1 MKWEFAYDSP
11 KAIAQLLGERDF
23 AMTKKFGQNFLLTT
37 SIREKIVSLL
47 SLTAGSRVLEIG
59 PGIGSITT
67 LLLEQEV
74 DLTVFEIDHGFCDIL
89 REEAFGSHPNFTLVE
104 GDALKTLFPHLKRVG
119 TVDRICGNLPYNVGT
134 ILVARLLESD
144 HRPPLMVF
152 TLQKEVADRL
162 TARERSK
169 EWSAISLLA
178 QADYDITTAA
188 TIPPSAFYPP
198 PKVESSIVLFT
209 LREESRVPPHLRESF
224 SIIRGDLFAQRRKTI
239 LNNVRSGKSGALLGK
254 EGVAA
259 LFAESGVE
267 ENKRAEALGWDEFL
281 ALSAALYTVRANRSG
296 DTQRD
301 R

>member
-23 AMTKKFGQNFLLTT
+23 AMTKKFGQNFLLST

-47 SLTAGSRVLEIG
+47 SLKGGERVLEIG

-67 LLLEQEV
+67 LLLDRGA
-74 DLTVFEIDHGFCDIL
+74 DLTAFEIDRGFCAIL
-89 REEAFGSHPNFTLVE
+89 REEAFADHPAFTLVE
-104 GDALKTLFPHLKRVG
+104 GDALKTLFPHLKRAG
-119 TVDRICGNLPYNVGT
+119 TPDRICGNLPYNVGT
-134 ILVARLLESD
+134 ILVARLLESEY
-144 HRPPLMVF
+144 RPPLMVF

-162 TARERSK
+162 EAPERSK
-169 EWSAISLLA
+169 EWSALSLLA

-188 TIPPSAFYPP
+188 TIPPSSFYPP

-209 LREESRVPPHLRESF
+209 LRAQSRVPDQLREAF
-224 SIIRGDLFAQRRKTI
+224 QIIRSDLFAQRRKTI

-259 LFAESGVE
+259 LFRESGVDAG
-267 ENKRAEALGWDEFL
+267 KRAEALGWEEFL
-281 ALSAALYTVRANRSG
+281 ALSAALYTARASVSG
-296 DTQRD
+296 DTR
-301 R
+301 

>member
-1 MKWEFAYDSP
+1 
-11 KAIAQLLGERDF
+11 
-23 AMTKKFGQNFLLTT
+23 
-37 SIREKIVSLL
+37 
-47 SLTAGSRVLEIG
+47 
-59 PGIGSITT
+59 
-67 LLLEQEV
+67 
-74 DLTVFEIDHGFCDIL
+74 
-89 REEAFGSHPNFTLVE
+89 VE

-296 DTQRD
+296 DTQKD